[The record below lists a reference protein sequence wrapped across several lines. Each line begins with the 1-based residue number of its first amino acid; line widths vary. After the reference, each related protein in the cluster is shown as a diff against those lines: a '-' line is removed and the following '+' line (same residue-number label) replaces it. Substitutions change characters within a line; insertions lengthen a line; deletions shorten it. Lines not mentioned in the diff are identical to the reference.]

1 MRPLKLIM
9 SGFGPYPG
17 TQEIDFEKL
26 GERGLYLIT
35 GPTGAGKTSIF
46 DAITFALFGEASGDS
61 RQPSMLRS
69 KYASLDDPTYVELTF
84 MYKDKTYVINRN
96 PEYERTRLRGTG
108 TTTQSPSAVLKHPDG
123 REETGIKD
131 VDNSVQKII
140 GLTREQFSRVAMIS
154 QGDFRKLLQAD
165 TKERQEIFRDIFGT
179 SMFETLQDRLKEDS
193 SGIAAQMD
201 KALEHIRRDISQVR
215 CARDS
220 LFSESVK
227 KTDELSFSDAAELIR
242 YIICDDEEESKK
254 AEEALSKI
262 DEDIKKAAVELDR
275 AEKYIKGKNE
285 LKQRERENA
294 EKTTALRALEERR
307 KQNSEREPERA
318 EMRKKIAEI
327 ELLMPSYTELEGLR
341 NEKSVR
347 QEDKEKTSQ
356 AGKAARETQIN
367 LSEELVKLKAER
379 RELENVGEEKEKIKS
394 SLAEAERKISLTD
407 QYIKDI
413 SSLETAQNNLRSLQR
428 MYREAEEKST
438 RLSQEYDRVHKA
450 FLDEQAGI
458 MASRLEDGAPCPVCG
473 SVSHPL
479 PACMSDSAPS
489 EAEVKSA
496 KELAETA
503 RKEWEKASGEANA
516 AKGNI
521 SAKEAELINRGKELT
536 GIYTIPEAL
545 AEAREA
551 LSKLK
556 EDAKSFAGE
565 LKRIDER
572 EKRRASLDTLI
583 PKKERERETSER
595 DANAAEKKESA
606 LEASIKSLDERIESI
621 REKLLHRTGEEA
633 LKEKGSLSSELARQE
648 TEIKKTETS
657 ISGFEKELAA
667 TETHILRLKEEI
679 SGQTETDID
688 SIREKNAQLQRKK
701 EDREEKYRDIHT
713 RLLIN
718 KQALRNIEAESSKLG
733 ELEEKYKWLKALSD
747 TANGTLTGKPKV
759 MLETYVQSAYF
770 DRILERANLRL
781 RKLSRGQYDL
791 KRRENPDDM
800 RARSGLELDII
811 DHVNG
816 TVRSVNTLS
825 GGESFLASLA
835 LALGLSDEIAMSTG
849 IKLDTMFVDEGF
861 GSLDSDALTQAY
873 NTLAGLQ
880 EGNRLVGVISHV
892 PELKEKIDRQIVVE
906 KTPFGG
912 STARINL

>member
-489 EAEVKSA
+489 EAEVKKRERACGNCPKRVGES
-496 KELAETA
+496 KRRGECGEGQHL
-503 RKEWEKASGEANA
+503 RKGSGAHKQRKRA
-516 AKGNI
+516 DGNI
-521 SAKEAELINRGKELT
+521 HDPRSFSRGEGSFTEAEGRCKKFCRG
-536 GIYTIPEAL
+536 A
-545 AEAREA
+545 
-551 LSKLK
+551 
-556 EDAKSFAGE
+556 
-565 LKRIDER
+565 
-572 EKRRASLDTLI
+572 
-583 PKKERERETSER
+583 
-595 DANAAEKKESA
+595 
-606 LEASIKSLDERIESI
+606 
-621 REKLLHRTGEEA
+621 
-633 LKEKGSLSSELARQE
+633 
-648 TEIKKTETS
+648 
-657 ISGFEKELAA
+657 
-667 TETHILRLKEEI
+667 
-679 SGQTETDID
+679 
-688 SIREKNAQLQRKK
+688 
-701 EDREEKYRDIHT
+701 
-713 RLLIN
+713 
-718 KQALRNIEAESSKLG
+718 
-733 ELEEKYKWLKALSD
+733 
-747 TANGTLTGKPKV
+747 
-759 MLETYVQSAYF
+759 
-770 DRILERANLRL
+770 
-781 RKLSRGQYDL
+781 
-791 KRRENPDDM
+791 
-800 RARSGLELDII
+800 
-811 DHVNG
+811 
-816 TVRSVNTLS
+816 
-825 GGESFLASLA
+825 
-835 LALGLSDEIAMSTG
+835 
-849 IKLDTMFVDEGF
+849 
-861 GSLDSDALTQAY
+861 
-873 NTLAGLQ
+873 
-880 EGNRLVGVISHV
+880 
-892 PELKEKIDRQIVVE
+892 
-906 KTPFGG
+906 
-912 STARINL
+912 